1 MYGLIHVALNEMIV
15 SNYSQECWQEIVQRS
30 GVPSDSFMRMNSY
43 DDSVT
48 FALVAATSEVLG
60 APVNSCLEAFGEFW
74 MIDFAP
80 QSYDSLLLSAGDDL
94 LTFLENLDLLHD
106 RISTTFVGFVPPS
119 FGVQRLENGK
129 AILNYTSARK
139 GLVPFVLGLLKG
151 MQKRFEVELIIEE
164 IEMLDSDIGDKA
176 RFHVAFINH

>member
-1 MYGLIHVALNEMIV
+1 
-15 SNYSQECWQEIVQRS
+15 
-30 GVPSDSFMRMNSY
+30 
-43 DDSVT
+43 
-48 FALVAATSEVLG
+48 
-60 APVNSCLEAFGEFW
+60 

-139 GLVPFVLGLLKG
+139 GLVPFVQGLLKG
-151 MQKRFEVELIIEE
+151 MQKRFDVELIIEE
-164 IEMLDSDIGDKA
+164 VEMLDSDIGDKA
-176 RFHVAFINH
+176 RFHVTLINH